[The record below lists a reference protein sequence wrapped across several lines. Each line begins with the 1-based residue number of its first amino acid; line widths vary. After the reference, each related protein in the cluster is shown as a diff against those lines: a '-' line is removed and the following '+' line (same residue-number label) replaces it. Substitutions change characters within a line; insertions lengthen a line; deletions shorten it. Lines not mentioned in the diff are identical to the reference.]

1 MNSLFVKRACA
12 ALLAVMLAASFTA
25 CRSEEASGSAPAS
38 SGVSA
43 ASGTDETGA
52 PDSAGS
58 DTSAA
63 PDESGQ
69 EGGNSASSK
78 DSGGKAT
85 SNKTKATSG
94 STKPA
99 ASFTKPKY
107 DLKGRE
113 LVVWTGESAPK
124 KGDIWY
130 ESWKE
135 VEAEYHCKLKFT
147 KVSYSVAVSKMT
159 AAALSG
165 KSECDI
171 WNAQWYDTFPSFVAK
186 GIASP
191 LSDQYPFDKDP
202 NWADSGNQNNYWNGK
217 LYGLNTGA
225 AGPGWGLWYNKAM
238 LSAANLEDPA
248 KLVEKGTWTW
258 DTFRDMCVK
267 LTKTAGGTTTP
278 WGYYDEYLF
287 VNLILTNGG
296 EIIDV
301 NSKDGPKF
309 TMNSE
314 ATKYAMRY
322 AIDLANKY
330 KVVPSIGSVGDADL
344 LELFPKGKVAFTT
357 YNAGYGPVCVS
368 KGMKASDLGYT
379 YFPKGPNAKDYVVHA
394 PTLDTV
400 YVVPPQVKD
409 KDAVTCVLQDY
420 LCVWDSSEKFAVTKS
435 DLLDIGFSNTE
446 YKEIYKN
453 NKSFML
459 NGGKKNKPSYI
470 NNFFIAETLNTELLY
485 PLLKGELDVDSGIKK
500 VAPVAQTK
508 IDELVMQAVGH

>member
-267 LTKTAGGTTTP
+267 LTKTAGGTTTQ

-287 VNLILTNGG
+287 VNLILTNG
-296 EIIDV
+296 
-301 NSKDGPKF
+301 
-309 TMNSE
+309 
-314 ATKYAMRY
+314 
-322 AIDLANKY
+322 
-330 KVVPSIGSVGDADL
+330 
-344 LELFPKGKVAFTT
+344 
-357 YNAGYGPVCVS
+357 C
-368 KGMKASDLGYT
+368 
-379 YFPKGPNAKDYVVHA
+379 
-394 PTLDTV
+394 
-400 YVVPPQVKD
+400 
-409 KDAVTCVLQDY
+409 
-420 LCVWDSSEKFAVTKS
+420 
-435 DLLDIGFSNTE
+435 
-446 YKEIYKN
+446 
-453 NKSFML
+453 
-459 NGGKKNKPSYI
+459 
-470 NNFFIAETLNTELLY
+470 LLY
-485 PLLKGELDVDSGIKK
+485 TSD
-500 VAPVAQTK
+500 AA
-508 IDELVMQAVGH
+508 DEL

>member
-1 MNSLFVKRACA
+1 
-12 ALLAVMLAASFTA
+12 
-25 CRSEEASGSAPAS
+25 
-38 SGVSA
+38 
-43 ASGTDETGA
+43 
-52 PDSAGS
+52 
-58 DTSAA
+58 
-63 PDESGQ
+63 
-69 EGGNSASSK
+69 
-78 DSGGKAT
+78 
-85 SNKTKATSG
+85 
-94 STKPA
+94 
-99 ASFTKPKY
+99 
-107 DLKGRE
+107 
-113 LVVWTGESAPK
+113 
-124 KGDIWY
+124 
-130 ESWKE
+130 
-135 VEAEYHCKLKFT
+135 
-147 KVSYSVAVSKMT
+147 
-159 AAALSG
+159 
-165 KSECDI
+165 
-171 WNAQWYDTFPSFVAK
+171 
-186 GIASP
+186 
-191 LSDQYPFDKDP
+191 
-202 NWADSGNQNNYWNGK
+202 
-217 LYGLNTGA
+217 
-225 AGPGWGLWYNKAM
+225 
-238 LSAANLEDPA
+238 
-248 KLVEKGTWTW
+248 
-258 DTFRDMCVK
+258 MCVK
-267 LTKTAGGTTTP
+267 LTKTAGGTTTQ